1 MTEDRSSAAAVPAAS
16 APPAT
21 PGCSRAER
29 LADAAVHCTGVALAM
44 LAAPV
49 LVTLCAVFYGP
60 GKEIAGVSIYVAG
73 MLLMLGCSA
82 AYHMIPTT
90 TWRVALRRMDHAAI
104 YLKIAATQTPFAV
117 LIGGSNTPLLL
128 GTVWTAAIGG
138 AAAKLFWFDRMDRLA
153 LPLYL
158 ALGWAGAA
166 LFWPGDGEGLAFATM
181 TLVVVGGL
189 LYTIGVG
196 FFLARR
202 LRFHNA
208 IWHGFV
214 LVATFV
220 FYSAVMAEIGLRAAA
235 SAASAPV

>member
-1 MTEDRSSAAAVPAAS
+1 MTDAHLPDPILPPEPTALAAAPRF
-16 APPAT
+16 T
-21 PGCSRAER
+21 RAER
-29 LADAAVHCTGVALAM
+29 IADAAVHCTGLALAV

-49 LVTLCAVFYGP
+49 LVTLCAVFYGA

-90 TWRVALRRMDHAAI
+90 AWREVLRRMDHAAI

-117 LIGGSNTPLLL
+117 LIGGSGAPWLL
-128 GTVWTAAIGG
+128 GTVWTAALGG
-138 AAAKLFWFDRMDRLA
+138 AAAKLFWPERMGRLA

-166 LFWPGDGEGLAFATM
+166 LFWPAADGEALAFATSV
-181 TLVVVGGL
+181 LVVVGGL

-196 FFLARR
+196 FFLAER

-208 IWHGFV
+208 IWHSFV

-235 SAASAPV
+235 SAPA